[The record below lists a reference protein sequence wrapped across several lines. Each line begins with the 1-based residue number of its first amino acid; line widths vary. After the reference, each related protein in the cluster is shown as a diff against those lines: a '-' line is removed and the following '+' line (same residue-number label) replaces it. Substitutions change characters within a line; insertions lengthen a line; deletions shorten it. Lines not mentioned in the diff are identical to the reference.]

1 MASIDQ
7 YRFTLRIHPLI
18 MEKMKYIAETNG
30 RSVNKEIEQILK
42 WVISDYENKRG
53 RNGSS
58 VITKTNGGASILK
71 KRISPASGMPV
82 PIKKNPVVRGN
93 RTTCAASPSVQLFLN
108 LNETAPSFRLLINS
122 IH

>member
-1 MASIDQ
+1 MASIEQ

-53 RNGSS
+53 RIHIEEKNQPG
-58 VITKTNGGASILK
+58 
-71 KRISPASGMPV
+71 
-82 PIKKNPVVRGN
+82 NPVVRKN
-93 RTTCAASPSVQLFLN
+93 RITCAASPSVRLFLN
-108 LNETAPSFRLLINS
+108 LNETVSSFRLLINS

>member
-53 RNGSS
+53 RIHIEEKNQPGF
-58 VITKTNGGASILK
+58 
-71 KRISPASGMPV
+71 PV
-82 PIKKNPVVRGN
+82 PIKKNPVVRRN
-93 RTTCAASPSVQLFLN
+93 RTTCAASPSVRLFLN
-108 LNETAPSFRLLINS
+108 LNEKEQSFPLVN
-122 IH
+122 

>member
-1 MASIDQ
+1 MASIEQ

-53 RNGSS
+53 R
-58 VITKTNGGASILK
+58 IHIEE
-71 KRISPASGMPV
+71 
-82 PIKKNPVVRGN
+82 KNQPGFESARFPG
-93 RTTCAASPSVQLFLN
+93 CP
-108 LNETAPSFRLLINS
+108 FR
-122 IH
+122 

>member
-1 MASIDQ
+1 MASIEQ

-53 RNGSS
+53 RIHIEEKNQPAFRDARSDKEESHRQEEQNSMRSKPISS
-58 VITKTNGGASILK
+58 AFFKSK
-71 KRISPASGMPV
+71 
-82 PIKKNPVVRGN
+82 
-93 RTTCAASPSVQLFLN
+93 
-108 LNETAPSFRLLINS
+108 
-122 IH
+122 

>member
-1 MASIDQ
+1 MASIEQ

-53 RNGSS
+53 R
-58 VITKTNGGASILK
+58 
-71 KRISPASGMPV
+71 
-82 PIKKNPVVRGN
+82 
-93 RTTCAASPSVQLFLN
+93 
-108 LNETAPSFRLLINS
+108 
-122 IH
+122 IHIE